1 MKRTRRCPNNSHE
14 PKTEHL
20 TTYGRTSKSR
30 VKLYF
35 CSFMGLAILWN
46 LRRESSKSHDV
57 LQTKNIK
64 QSISMWLEIKKN
76 ISHISG
82 LEAFEDNDSD
92 RKISRLF
99 DNCLTDQVFVN
110 DDAVQLGHVR
120 GRGRAVFTEESWCRQ
135 NLNMESVEGEW
146 SGRGLAGVTGL
157 TYTDGRTA
165 SGVFRDGA
173 VWGELRTF
181 R

>member
-1 MKRTRRCPNNSHE
+1 
-14 PKTEHL
+14 
-20 TTYGRTSKSR
+20 
-30 VKLYF
+30 
-35 CSFMGLAILWN
+35 
-46 LRRESSKSHDV
+46 
-57 LQTKNIK
+57 
-64 QSISMWLEIKKN
+64 MWLENKKN

-146 SGRGLAGVTGL
+146 SGRGLAGVTSL